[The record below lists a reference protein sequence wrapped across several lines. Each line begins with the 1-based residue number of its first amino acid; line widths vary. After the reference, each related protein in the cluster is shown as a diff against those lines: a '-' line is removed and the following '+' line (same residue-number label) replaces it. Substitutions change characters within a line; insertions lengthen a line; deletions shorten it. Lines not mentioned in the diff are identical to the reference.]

1 MYNDY
6 IRDKFIMSNVLVA
19 IKNLV
24 NNPILSVKSHYAG
37 RNRVNG
43 VGDALEQYIK
53 DFYAADKEIYERIKN
68 TIVDGLYSINDI
80 ELAETNELGKVKKV
94 DPLGITDLRV
104 RGMWSIFHPKKVF
117 DYLPKQNMNSKFK
130 FYCIIKEEKFN
141 AFSGEDKKN
150 LLNLADNKHF
160 FINSLKIRN
169 PNNPAELTAIKFM
182 EFYYG

>member
-80 ELAETNELGKVKKV
+80 
-94 DPLGITDLRV
+94 
-104 RGMWSIFHPKKVF
+104 
-117 DYLPKQNMNSKFK
+117 
-130 FYCIIKEEKFN
+130 
-141 AFSGEDKKN
+141 
-150 LLNLADNKHF
+150 
-160 FINSLKIRN
+160 
-169 PNNPAELTAIKFM
+169 
-182 EFYYG
+182 